1 MEPTTETNNGADLIL
16 EYAYEKTSWRAL
28 IFSKFTR
35 QQKILFFLPIPFLYL
50 SIYGVYD
57 LFYNNSWVLFLTF
70 GFIMLLSMWAFF
82 RIKSVLEKKVIET
95 YYAASGCKNLAE
107 YHLHNISELL
117 GEQNTP
123 ENRALW
129 KTQFKPK
136 AGLTLFF
143 TIGLMFVFMFSQNL
157 FKQQPEH
164 YLSVFYI
171 GWFSFFIV
179 VMTFAFVKP
188 AFIDFKSKKAA
199 HNEAFKLIYELDKRA
214 GK

>member
-1 MEPTTETNNGADLIL
+1 MEQTTETNNGADIIL
-16 EYAYEKTSWRAL
+16 EYAYEKTSWRTL

-35 QQKILFFLPIPFLYL
+35 EQKILFFLPIPFLYL

-82 RIKSVLEKKVIET
+82 RIKSVLEKKVVES
-95 YYAASGCKNLAE
+95 YYSASGCKNLAE
-107 YHLHNISELL
+107 YHLNNISELL
-117 GEQNTP
+117 GEQNTR

-171 GWFSFFIV
+171 GWFSFFIM
-179 VMTFAFVKP
+179 VMSFAFIKP

-199 HNEAFKLIYELDKRA
+199 NNEAFKLIYELDKRE

>member
-1 MEPTTETNNGADLIL
+1 MEQTTATNNGADLIL

-57 LFYNNSWVLFLTF
+57 LFYNNSWFLFLTF
-70 GFIMLLSMWAFF
+70 GFIMLLGMWAFF
-82 RIKSVLEKKVIET
+82 RIKSVLEKKIVET
-95 YYAASGCKNLAE
+95 HYSALGCKNLAE
-107 YHLHNISELL
+107 YHLHNISQLL

-157 FKQQPEH
+157 LKQQPESYH
-164 YLSVFYI
+164 SVFYM

-179 VMTFAFVKP
+179 VISFTFIKP

-199 HNEAFKLIYELDKRA
+199 NNEALKLIYELDKRA